1 MKRIITLIILFIFIL
16 VSPAQAGGKVPYEIV
31 IQTTGRALGVDPRLI
46 KAVIYA
52 ESRFDPRAVSR
63 RGAMGLMQ
71 LMPQTA
77 RELGVRDPF
86 SPVQN
91 IVGGTR
97 YLRMQLKTFGDLRLA
112 LAAYNA
118 GPATI
123 VKGRV
128 PNTRE
133 TRDYVERVVF
143 FYNYFQFAEQRH
155 ATREGGRYASR

>member
-1 MKRIITLIILFIFIL
+1 MNRIVAIIILLIL
-16 VSPAQAGGKVPYEIV
+16 ILASPAAAANGRVPYEVV
-31 IQTTGRALGVDPRLI
+31 IQTTGRALSVDPRLI

-52 ESRFDPRAVSR
+52 ESRYNPRAVSP

-71 LMPQTA
+71 LMPETA

-91 IVGGTR
+91 IIGGTR
-97 YLRMQLKTFGDLRLA
+97 YLRRQLKTFGDLRLA

-118 GPATI
+118 GPAT
-123 VKGRV
+123 VVGGRV
-128 PNTRE
+128 PNIKE

-143 FYNYFQFAEQRH
+143 FYNYFQYCS
-155 ATREGGRYASR
+155 TREGGRYASR